1 MRHSRPD
8 SDHGFTLIELLVAMA
23 IIAVG
28 ILATMAMQYSALAG
42 YSGARDGTGATEM
55 AKTVEQ
61 AIQAE
66 ARGWEYGE
74 ENPPPGTDTE
84 APYDDRPA
92 YFNEAFDNDGDW
104 VLANIDD
111 EPMTM
116 RHNVGVDPTDNE
128 TGDDGT
134 NRYCV
139 YVAGDELETG
149 YARIAVAVVYPAP
162 NSSYA
167 EWGFDC
173 PGDNVIDDE
182 LNTSNRNDLELE
194 GLRSTHLSTAVQAA
208 PSNSR

>member
-1 MRHSRPD
+1 MRLKRRD
-8 SDHGFTLIELLVAMA
+8 AQHGFTLIELLVAMA

-42 YSGARDGTGATEM
+42 YSGARDATGATEM

-74 ENPPPGTDTE
+74 ENPPSEADTD

-92 YFNEAFDNDGDW
+92 YFSEAFDNDGGW

-111 EPMTM
+111 DPMTM
-116 RHNVGVDPTDNE
+116 RHNVGAAPTDDV

-162 NSSYA
+162 NSSYDD
-167 EWGFDC
+167 DC
-173 PGDNVIDDE
+173 PDDIEEE
-182 LNTSNRNDLELE
+182 LNTGNRNDLELE

-208 PSNSR
+208 PSSDR